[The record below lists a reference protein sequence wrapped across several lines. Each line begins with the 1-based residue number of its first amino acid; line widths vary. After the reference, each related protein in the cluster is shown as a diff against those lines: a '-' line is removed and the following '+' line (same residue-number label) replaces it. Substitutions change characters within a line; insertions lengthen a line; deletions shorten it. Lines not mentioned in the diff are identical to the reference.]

1 MSPLKRLLALALLSL
16 APPVSAQA
24 DAIGDQIQ
32 AAAQAY
38 EAGAFRKAVQTLQ
51 FAAAAIR
58 EKINQS
64 LLQLLPEPLA
74 GWEADAPESAA
85 SGGIATM
92 ILGTS
97 LSRRY
102 YRGDGA
108 TVEIR
113 ITADS
118 PFLPLMGMMLSNPIL
133 LQSDPDTQLYSWQGY
148 PGLRK
153 RVRESG
159 SWEISLLL
167 KNRIL
172 IQVSGTQADRQTL
185 ETYLKALDFSAIER
199 AFSD

>member
-1 MSPLKRLLALALLSL
+1 MLKRLLALVLLSL

-38 EAGAFRKAVQTLQ
+38 EAGELRKAVQTLQ

-74 GWEADAPESAA
+74 GWEAEAPEARA

-92 ILGTS
+92 ILGTN
-97 LSRRY
+97 LRRRY
-102 YRGDGA
+102 YRTDGA
-108 TVEIR
+108 AVEIS

-118 PFLPLMGMMLSNPIL
+118 PFLSMMGMMLSNPIL
-133 LQSDPDTQLYSWQGY
+133 LQSDPDTQLYTWQGY

-159 SWEISLLL
+159 SWEISLLI

-172 IQVSGTQADRQTL
+172 IQVSGTQADQKTL
-185 ETYLKALDFSAIER
+185 ETYLKALDFAAIER

>member
-1 MSPLKRLLALALLSL
+1 MPILKRLLAAALLSL
-16 APPVSAQA
+16 APPVSLRA
-24 DAIGDQIQ
+24 DAVGDQIQ

-38 EAGAFRKAVQTLQ
+38 EAGEFRKAIQTLQ
-51 FAAAAIR
+51 FATAAIR

-74 GWEADAPESAA
+74 GWEAEAPEATA
-85 SGGIATM
+85 SGGITTM
-92 ILGTS
+92 ILGTH

-102 YRGDGA
+102 YRDGA
-108 TVEIR
+108 AVEIS

-118 PFLPLMGMMLSNPIL
+118 PLLSMMSMMLSNPIF
-133 LQSDPDTQLYSWQGY
+133 LQSDPDTQLYTWQGY

-153 RVRESG
+153 RVRESK

-172 IQVSGTQADRQTL
+172 IQVSGTNADQKTL
-185 ETYLKALDFSAIER
+185 EAYLKALDFAAIAR